1 MLREYELF
9 YIVRPDLEE
18 EQVRAAMDEITNLVA
33 GQGGEVTKSSLWGRR
48 RLAYTIA
55 GFTDGYYVLK
65 EMAFPGEKLRDL
77 ERQLKLDE
85 RVIRQLITLRQVYL
99 LPEGEDRRGRIR
111 NKSRGR
117 VEDAPEEAVAPAEAL
132 STDDAGSEAEEA
144 AEAVTEEAVAP
155 DGAFSTDD
163 VGSEAEV
170 AAEAVTVAAE
180 SGEED

>member
-9 YIVRPDLEE
+9 YIVRPDLDE
-18 EQVRAAMDEITNLVA
+18 EQVRVAMDEITNLVA

-55 GFTDGYYVLK
+55 GFTDGYYVHK
-65 EMAFPGEKLRDL
+65 EMALPGEKLRDL

-99 LPEGEDRRGRIR
+99 LPEGEDRRGRVR

-117 VEDAPEEAVAPAEAL
+117 AEEAVEDVPEEAVEDVP
-132 STDDAGSEAEEA
+132 EEA
-144 AEAVTEEAVAP
+144 GTP
-155 DGAFSTDD
+155 DEDVSTDD

-170 AAEAVTVAAE
+170 PAEAVIVAAE
-180 SGEED
+180 SGEEE